1 MEKIRRIDNRKA
13 MEENLSLEFILAT
26 IEQKILYLEEHPET
40 KANGFYT
47 RRLATKY
54 GEIENLKVPRVR
66 DGIFKSS
73 YKVIYVMIAKKA

>member
-1 MEKIRRIDNRKA
+1 

-26 IEQKILYLEEHPET
+26 IEQEVFYLGEHPET
-40 KANGFYT
+40 KANSFYT

-66 DGIFKSS
+66 NGAFKPRIVPE
-73 YKVIYVMIAKKA
+73 KRKAF